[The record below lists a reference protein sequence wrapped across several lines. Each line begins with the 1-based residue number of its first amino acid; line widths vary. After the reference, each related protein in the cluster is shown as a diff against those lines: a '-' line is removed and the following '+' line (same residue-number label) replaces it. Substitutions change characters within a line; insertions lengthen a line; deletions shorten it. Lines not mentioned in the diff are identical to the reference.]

1 MLRERL
7 TDDEKNTSPLIR
19 NSSIQAHS
27 NGITSTIDEMREVYQ
42 TDSCVRQRRIEGC
55 RSEIV
60 EIWVVGYAERTL
72 TTSSRV
78 EQVGLLIFLISGDC
92 LNEVTRVKRTLR
104 EAKFDNSLWLT
115 KVNAG
120 LRLERA
126 HLVVLEDC

>member
-60 EIWVVGYAERTL
+60 GIWDVGYAERIL
-72 TTSSRV
+72 TTSYRV
-78 EQVGLLIFLISGDC
+78 EQVGLLIF
-92 LNEVTRVKRTLR
+92 VTRLEEGPRGRR
-104 EAKFDNSLWLT
+104 ERLSLT
-115 KVNAG
+115 IHHAG
-120 LRLERA
+120 ARSMR
-126 HLVVLEDC
+126 D

>member
-1 MLRERL
+1 MQ
-7 TDDEKNTSPLIR
+7 N
-19 NSSIQAHS
+19 
-27 NGITSTIDEMREVYQ
+27 VYQ
-42 TDSCVRQRRIEGC
+42 TDNCIRQRRIGGFY
-55 RSEIV
+55 SGIV
-60 EIWVVGYAERTL
+60 GIWVVGYAERTL

-78 EQVGLLIFLISGDC
+78 EQVGLLIFLVSGDC